1 MIDYQIA
8 IAALLLAQVTTL
20 WLLWQSAKTGDWFR
34 RAWIRDSKEL
44 LHWKRYAVLRDP
56 KTGKYVRKARR

>member
-1 MIDYQIA
+1 MINYQIA

-34 RAWIRDSKEL
+34 RAWIRDNKAMLQWQREGI
-44 LHWKRYAVLRDP
+44 RRDA
-56 KTGKYVRKARR
+56 KTGKYVKKDCG